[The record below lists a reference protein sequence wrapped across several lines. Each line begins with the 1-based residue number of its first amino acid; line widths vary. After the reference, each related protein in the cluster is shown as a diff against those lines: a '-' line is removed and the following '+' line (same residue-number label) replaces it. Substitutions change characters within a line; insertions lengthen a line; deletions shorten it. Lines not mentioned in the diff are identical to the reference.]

1 MRIREEVT
9 RMWGELTVNDW
20 KAMKNEESGENTRRS
35 YKNWGEV
42 TRKLCESYEKWPES
56 NEKVTKNWWD
66 CDKKWPD
73 DDGKI
78 FHNVMRKQ

>member
-1 MRIREEVT
+1 MRIGEEVT

-56 NEKVTKNWWD
+56 KRKWRKIDEIVTRSDQMMTVK
-66 CDKKWPD
+66 
-73 DDGKI
+73 
-78 FHNVMRKQ
+78 FSTM